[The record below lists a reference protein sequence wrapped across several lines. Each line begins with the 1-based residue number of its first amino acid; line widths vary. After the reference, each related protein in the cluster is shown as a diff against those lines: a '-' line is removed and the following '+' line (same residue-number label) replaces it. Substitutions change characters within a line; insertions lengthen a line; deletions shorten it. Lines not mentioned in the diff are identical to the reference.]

1 MEVIMK
7 KKESEFLTQ
16 EEAEALL
23 KQPDRRT
30 TQGKRDYSILLT
42 MLTTGVRKAE
52 LCNLKGRDIKTYRNQ
67 IVLDVTGKGQRHRR
81 IGLKNDTYSAIQNY
95 TKAQGNGCPDH
106 TVYFTLGKHGL
117 CAEQSL
123 TPKAV
128 DCVIEKYSKKAL
140 IRKRVTPHTLRHT
153 FATSLLDAGV
163 DLKTV
168 QALMGH
174 SHIRTTEKYLHS
186 NDDKKFEAVN
196 RLQFG

>member
-1 MEVIMK
+1 MEGIMK

-30 TQGKRDYSILLT
+30 LQGKRDYSILLT

-52 LCNLKGRDIKTYRNQ
+52 LCNLKGKDIKTYRNQ
-67 IVLDVTGKGQRHRR
+67 IVVDVTGKGKRHRR
-81 IGLKNDTYSAIQNY
+81 IGLKNDTYSAIKIY
-95 TKAQGNGCPDH
+95 TKAQGNGSPDH
-106 TVYFTLGKHGL
+106 SVYFTLGKHGP

-123 TPKAV
+123 THRAV
-128 DCVIEKYSKKAL
+128 DCLIAKYSAMAL
-140 IRKRVTPHTLRHT
+140 LRKRVTPHVLRHT
-153 FATSLLDAGV
+153 FATALLDAGV

-174 SHIRTTEKYLHS
+174 SHIRTTERYLHS
-186 NDDKKFEAVN
+186 NDDKKFEAIN

>member
-1 MEVIMK
+1 MK

-30 TQGKRDYSILLT
+30 IQGKRDYSILLA

-128 DCVIEKYSKKAL
+128 DCIIQKYSKMAL
-140 IRKRVTPHTLRHT
+140 VRKRVTPHTLRHT

-174 SHIRTTEKYLHS
+174 SHIRTTERYLHS
-186 NDDKKFEAVN
+186 NDDKKFEAIN